1 MWFKMG
7 LDILNCGF
15 MRELKL
21 PLFRGDNGQ
30 NCRIVACIY
39 LLSITATGGASDL
52 QDAADLARLVDTTPK
67 QAQIVWDVCI
77 KHGVLRK
84 GPQGYS
90 ARPWMI
96 ERGILSGIWTS
107 GGRHDYHVYAFPAWG
122 HEALERNARG
132 GPRERE
138 DGRIQAARR

>member
-7 LDILNCGF
+7 LDILNSAT
-15 MRELKL
+15 MREMAK
-21 PLFRGDNGQ
+21 PMCAHDSSRD
-30 NCRIVACIY
+30 CRRMALMF
-39 LLSITATGGASDL
+39 LLSITATGGANDL

-96 ERGILSGIWTS
+96 ERGILC
-107 GGRHDYHVYAFPAWG
+107 DF
-122 HEALERNARG
+122 ERKHRKTEPQQPKPPQPQRTPFHKRDSNDFG
-132 GPRERE
+132 
-138 DGRIQAARR
+138 